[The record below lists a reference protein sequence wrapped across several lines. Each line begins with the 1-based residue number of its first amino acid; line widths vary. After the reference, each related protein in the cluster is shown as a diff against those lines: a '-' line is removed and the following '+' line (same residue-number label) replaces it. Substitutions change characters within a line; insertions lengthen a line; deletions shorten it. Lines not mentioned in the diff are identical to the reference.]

1 MATADHR
8 FMAAALAL
16 AERGVGQTG
25 LNPSVGCIIVKD
37 GVVVGRGW
45 TQEGGRPHAEAM
57 ALAQAGSAAQG
68 STVFV
73 TLEPCAHQSAR
84 GPACAQLLIDA
95 GPAKVVVALQ
105 DPDPRTAGEGMKAL
119 MARGIAVETG
129 VMASEARQS
138 LAGFLSRMD
147 FGRPFV
153 TLKIATSLDGQIAM
167 ADGSS
172 RWITGDIARAHS
184 HVERART
191 DAILVGSGTVK
202 ADAPQLT
209 VRLAGLEHRQPRKVM
224 LGSGDAPD
232 GWEVIRTP
240 ADIAKLD
247 CNNVMVEGGAATATA
262 FLKAELVDRLLLYR
276 APIFIGAGKA
286 CLGDIGLGQLSDAHG
301 RWRLSDS
308 RSLGKDRLEVYER
321 AK

>member
-1 MATADHR
+1 
-8 FMAAALAL
+8 MAAALAL

-25 LNPSVGCIIVKD
+25 LNPSVGCIIVND

-45 TQEGGRPHAEAM
+45 TQKGGRPHAEAV

-73 TLEPCAHQSAR
+73 TLEPCAHQSDR
-84 GPACAQLLIDA
+84 GPACAQLLMDA
-95 GPAKVVVALQ
+95 LPARVIVALQ

-119 MARGIAVETG
+119 MAAGIAVETG

-138 LAGFLSRMD
+138 LAGFLSRMHL
-147 FGRPFV
+147 GRPFV

-184 HVERART
+184 HVERARA
-191 DAILVGSGTVK
+191 DAILVGSGTVI
-202 ADAPQLT
+202 ADTPQLN

-224 LGSGDAPD
+224 LGSGAAPD
-232 GWEVIRTP
+232 GWEVIRAP

-262 FLKAELVDRLLLYR
+262 FLKAGLVDRLLLYR
-276 APIFIGAGKA
+276 APIFIGAGKS
-286 CLGDIGLGQLSDAHG
+286 CLGDIGVGQLSDAHG
-301 RWRLSDS
+301 RWQLSDS

-321 AK
+321 AN

>member
-1 MATADHR
+1 
-8 FMAAALAL
+8 MAAALAL

-25 LNPSVGCIIVKD
+25 LNPSVGCIIVKE
-37 GVVVGRGW
+37 GIVVGRGW

-68 STVFV
+68 SVMYV
-73 TLEPCAHQSAR
+73 TLEPCAHQSDR
-84 GPACAQLLIDA
+84 GPACAELLMDA
-95 GPAKVVVALQ
+95 RPARVVVALE
-105 DPDPRTAGEGMKAL
+105 DPDPRTAGAGIKAL
-119 MARGIAVETG
+119 MAAGIAVETG
-129 VMASEARQS
+129 VMASEARKS
-138 LAGFLSRMD
+138 LAGFLSRMQRR
-147 FGRPFV
+147 RPFV

-184 HVERART
+184 HIERART
-191 DAILVGSGTVK
+191 DIILVGSGTVK
-202 ADAPQLT
+202 ADAPQLN
-209 VRLAGLEHRQPRKVM
+209 VRLAGLEHRSPRKVM

-232 GWEVIRTP
+232 GWKIIRAP

-247 CNNVMVEGGAATATA
+247 CNNLMVEGGAATATA
-262 FLKAELVDRLLLYR
+262 FMKAGLVDRLLLYR

-301 RWRLSDS
+301 LWQLCDS

-321 AK
+321 AN